1 MLCLPMRCGSDCLVR
16 IDRPHS
22 AYPMT
27 LLVKLIFQRSSAGAY
42 WKGLE
47 ALTRSE
53 ELAKRVGGKEEL
65 RWETRGCSRRLW
77 HVQSP

>member
-1 MLCLPMRCGSDCLVR
+1 
-16 IDRPHS
+16 
-22 AYPMT
+22 MT
-27 LLVKLIFQRSSAGAY
+27 LLVKPISQRPSAGVY

-53 ELAKRVGGKEEL
+53 ELTKRVGEKEEL
-65 RWETRGCSRRLW
+65 RWETRGYSRRLW